1 MELDQ
6 VVPWGRNR
14 SEYIA
19 MFDLKQQDLAGT
31 ILGVGDGPASFNA
44 ECRLCGDQV
53 TSVDPLY
60 QFSAP
65 QIAKQIDSTYPLVMA
80 EVSKNHDDF
89 IWSDISNPDML
100 GQARMQAMQAFLEDY
115 QQADARQR
123 YINAS
128 LPTLPFAEHQFDLA
142 LCSHFLF
149 LYSHKL
155 DLNFHLAACRELC
168 RVAREVRIYPLVTLD
183 NSPSPH
189 VDSVME
195 SVRFLGL
202 EARRQ
207 PVHYQFQRGA
217 TEMLVIQ
224 AAETTEVA

>member
-1 MELDQ
+1 MKLDE

-14 SEYIA
+14 NEYLE
-19 MFDLKQQDLAGT
+19 MFNLQKPDLNGS

-44 ECRLCGDQV
+44 ECRLQGVRV

-60 QFSAP
+60 QFTAP
-65 QIAKQIDSTYPLVMA
+65 QIAKQIDSTYPLIMA
-80 EVSKNHDDF
+80 EVNQHRDDF
-89 IWSDISNPDML
+89 IWRDISNPDML
-100 GQARMQAMQAFLEDY
+100 GQARMQAMQLFLEDY

-128 LPTLPFAEHQFDLA
+128 LPSLPFAEQQFDLA
-142 LCSHFLF
+142 LCSHLLF
-149 LYSHKL
+149 LYSQQL
-155 DLNFHLAACRELC
+155 DLTFHLAACRELC

-183 NSPSPH
+183 NSPSPYVH
-189 VDSVME
+189 SVIE

-202 EARRQ
+202 QAYRE

-224 AAETTEVA
+224 QADSNDVA